1 MTEAG
6 AYRLLLDAD
15 VLIKLS
21 VLDCF
26 TECITALGYTIS
38 ECATMRSMTRSA
50 GVDNQAVRERRVGG
64 PGKPARRLFKTL
76 STIPTIDKMT
86 DAEKLLSAEISA
98 TAQTHGLAFDG
109 GEAMLASVAVHR
121 GLPFV
126 TTGDKKAIASLPVLA
141 QHVTEVARLRGKLL
155 PLEYLLLKAVQSLG
169 LAALRARIE
178 AGKGCDAAVFHVV
191 EEAGADQAAFEEA
204 LVRKLRAVQARAP
217 GFVLAQLP

>member
-1 MTEAG
+1 MTEAST
-6 AYRLLLDAD
+6 YRLLLDAD

-26 TECITALGYTIS
+26 SECIAALGLTLA

-50 GVDNQAVRERRVGG
+50 GVDNQVVREQRAGG

-76 STIPTIDKMT
+76 SAIPTIDKMT
-86 DAEKLLSAEISA
+86 DAEKLLSAAISA
-98 TAQTHGLAFDG
+98 AAQKHGLAFDG
-109 GEAMLASVAVHR
+109 GEAMLASVAIHR

-141 QHVTEVARLRGKLL
+141 QHVAEVEHLRGKLL
-155 PLEYLLLKAVQSLG
+155 PLEYLLLKAIQSLG
-169 LAALRARIE
+169 LAALHARIE

-191 EEAGADQAAFEEA
+191 EEAGADQLAFEAA
-204 LVRKLRAVQARAP
+204 LVRKLRTVHAKAP
-217 GFVLAQLP
+217 GFLPA